1 MFTAD
6 VTYIRRPAWL
16 TGSDL
21 GTHRA
26 NNYLTV
32 PLALYNKSEVLFR
45 LDATNQEV
53 FDKFIDVRV
62 SRMKLLAFLMP
73 VYILTESNDLE
84 ISQLPAYFHANEFTK
99 NTITIPGT
107 FNVGKWPRPLDF
119 SFCLLD
125 KIEIKEGDPL
135 YYIKFN
141 TKEPIN
147 FKRFI
152 VSDLYKKYIFNFLIS
167 TRNLKR
173 TNYSKLNYFY
183 NIFRICYFWILFNID
198 RVGRMLNNSNL

>member
-1 MFTAD
+1 MIIYYGVD
-6 VTYIRRPAWL
+6 CPVL
-16 TGSDL
+16 TGLRIQIPQLVKSSLNFSVDQNEQRHNFHFCPAHIEHNKNL
-21 GTHRA
+21 F
-26 NNYLTV
+26 YV
-32 PLALYNKSEVLFR
+32 PALFDYNLWYDKEHDFYR
-45 LDATNQEV
+45 TDYYNQEV

-152 VSDLYKKYIFNFLIS
+152 VSDLYKKYIFN
-167 TRNLKR
+167 
-173 TNYSKLNYFY
+173 
-183 NIFRICYFWILFNID
+183 
-198 RVGRMLNNSNL
+198 